1 MANMPDA
8 EQDVEISLA
17 QYVEILSRRRWIV
30 AAVASAVFIFAAA
43 YAFLSAPVFRAGTLL
58 NVERAN
64 KGIAQ
69 QGVGVE
75 SDDDEYFQTQYKLI
89 TSDTSLD
96 RAYSALKLANYRD
109 FSSGLQSLREAVS
122 IVPVPKTRLCYVN
135 ADSTDPQ
142 LAMEISHTLSQY
154 FVEQNLNNQMFM
166 SKDVLDALQMRM
178 KGVDAQK
185 INESL
190 PSVVNNKLVQDIK
203 GNIFAAE
210 AQLADLRMK
219 YTASH
224 PAVQGLMSRIAS
236 MRTVLNNEVD
246 NIVQSLKTELSG
258 QLQGNNVRIID
269 PPKLPRSPVRPRKS
283 LALVFGLLGGLVLGA
298 FTALIIEMLDQT
310 VRTHDDIER
319 KLGLPFLGL
328 IPFSR
333 HKKDAKVYAPL
344 ISSEVSLLS
353 EAFRNLRTMVGYAE
367 AVDGEPV
374 ILVTSTVQEEG
385 KSFVAANMAVAL
397 AQLGQNVLLV
407 DGDLRRPRQH
417 RNFHL
422 SNETGLSD
430 FLSGFAASPDGFVQK
445 SGIPN
450 LDVLVCGPR
459 PPNPAELLNTKQ
471 MAKFLD
477 WARGRYTRVI
487 VDCPPVFPI
496 SDILLWGR
504 HVKQNI
510 FVTRFGRTRVPLIR
524 TACARLRVGGLK
536 ILGGVV
542 NGARLGTMTYADGRY
557 YEQYYHDYVDSETK
571 KDRAS

>member
-1 MANMPDA
+1 MADT
-8 EQDVEISLA
+8 EQDVEINLA
-17 QYVEILSRRRWIV
+17 QYVEIVARRRWI
-30 AAVASAVFIFAAA
+30 ALAVASTVFLGAAS
-43 YAFLSAPVFRAGTLL
+43 YAFLSTPVFRAPTLL
-58 NVERAN
+58 NVERVN
-64 KGIAQ
+64 KGLTQA
-69 QGVGVE
+69 GVGME

-89 TSDTSLD
+89 TSDTSLE
-96 RAYSALKLANYRD
+96 RAYASLKLETSRD
-109 FSSGLQSLREAVS
+109 FASGLNALRDAVT

-135 ADSTDPQ
+135 ADSTDPA
-142 LAMEISHTLSQY
+142 LAMKISLTLSQY

-166 SKDVLDALQMRM
+166 SKDVLDALQMRT

-185 INESL
+185 VSESL

-203 GNIFAAE
+203 SQIFSAE

-219 YTASH
+219 YTPSH
-224 PAVQGLMSRIAS
+224 PAVQSLTSRLDS
-236 MRTVLNNEVD
+236 MHKVLNNEVD

-269 PPKLPRSPVRPRKS
+269 PPKIPSVPVRPRKA
-283 LALVFGLLGGLVLGA
+283 LALVFGLLGGIILGV

-328 IPFSR
+328 IPFTR
-333 HKKDAKVYAPL
+333 HKKDAKVYSQL
-344 ISSEVSLLS
+344 LSSEVSLMS
-353 EAFRNLRTMVGYAE
+353 EAFRNLRTMVGYAKVSE
-367 AVDGEPV
+367 GEPV
-374 ILVTSTVQEEG
+374 ILITSSVQEEG
-385 KSFVAANMAVAL
+385 KSFVAANLAVAL
-397 AQLGQNVLLV
+397 SQLGGKVLMV

-422 SNETGLSD
+422 SNESGLSD
-430 FLSGFAASPDGFVQK
+430 YLSGSVASPETLIQP
-445 SGIPN
+445 SGVPN
-450 LDVLVCGPR
+450 LDVIVCGNR
-459 PPNPAELLNTKQ
+459 PPNPAELLNTDKLD
-471 MAKFLD
+471 KFLD

-504 HVKQNI
+504 FVKQNI

-557 YEQYYHDYVDSETK
+557 YEQYYRDYVDSEPK

>member
-1 MANMPDA
+1 MSNS
-8 EQDVEISLA
+8 EQDVEINLA
-17 QYVEILSRRRWIV
+17 QYVDIISRRRWIALLI
-30 AAVASAVFIFAAA
+30 AASVFLAAA
-43 YAFLSAPVFRAGTLL
+43 GYAFLSTPVFRAATML
-58 NVERAN
+58 NVERVN
-64 KGIAQ
+64 KGIAA
-69 QGVGVE
+69 QGLGPE
-75 SDDDEYFQTQYKLI
+75 GDDDEYFQTQYKLI
-89 TSDTSLD
+89 VSDTSLE
-96 RAYSALKLANYRD
+96 RAYHALKLADTPD
-109 FSSGLQSLREAVS
+109 FASGVYKLREAVT
-122 IVPVPKTRLCYVN
+122 IVPVPKTRLCFVN
-135 ADSTDPQ
+135 ADSTDPR
-142 LAMEISHTLSQY
+142 LAASISLTLSQY

-166 SKDVLDALQMRM
+166 SKDVLDALQMRV

-185 INESL
+185 ISESL
-190 PSVVNNKLVQDIK
+190 PSVVNNRLVQDIK
-203 GNIFAAE
+203 GQIFNAE

-224 PAVQGLMSRIAS
+224 PAVMGLSSRLAS
-236 MRTVLNNEVD
+236 MRKVLNNEVD

-269 PPKLPRSPVRPRKS
+269 PPKVPERPVRPRKS
-283 LALVFGLLGGLVLGA
+283 LALVFGLLGGVIMGI

-310 VRTHDDIER
+310 VRTHEDIER

-328 IPFSR
+328 IPWTR
-333 HKKDAKVYAPL
+333 HKKDAKVYAQL
-344 ISSEVSLLS
+344 LSTDVSLIS
-353 EAFRNLRTMVGYAE
+353 EAFRNLRTMVGYAD
-367 AVDGEPV
+367 VSKGEPV
-374 ILVTSTVQEEG
+374 ILVTSTVEEEG
-385 KSFVAANMAVAL
+385 KSFVAANLAVAL
-397 AQLGQNVLLV
+397 SQLGQKTLII

-430 FLSGFAASPDGFVQK
+430 YLSGTAASPEDFLQK
-445 SGIPN
+445 SGIPH

-459 PPNPAELLNTKQ
+459 PPNPAELLNTDR
-471 MAKFLD
+471 LD
-477 WARGRYTRVI
+477 KLLSWARGRYTRVI

-504 HVKQNI
+504 LVKQNI

-557 YEQYYHDYVDSETK
+557 YEQYYRDYVDSETK
-571 KDRAS
+571 KDKRS

>member
-1 MANMPDA
+1 MADN
-8 EQDVEISLA
+8 EQDVEINLA
-17 QYVEILSRRRWIV
+17 QYVEILSRRRWIALFV
-30 AAVASAVFIFAAA
+30 GVSVFSAAA
-43 YAFLSAPVFRAGTLL
+43 GYAFLSTPVFRAPTLL
-58 NVERAN
+58 NVERVN
-64 KGIAQ
+64 KGLTQ
-69 QGVGVE
+69 QGAGME
-75 SDDDEYFQTQYKLI
+75 SGDDEYFQTQYKLI
-89 TSDTSLD
+89 TSDTSLE
-96 RAYSALKLANYRD
+96 RAYASLKLESSPD
-109 FSSGLQSLREAVS
+109 FAAGLHKLREAVT

-142 LAMEISHTLSQY
+142 LAMKISLTLSQY

-166 SKDVLDALQMRM
+166 SKDVLDALQMRT

-185 INESL
+185 LSESL

-203 GNIFAAE
+203 SQIFSAE

-224 PAVQGLMSRIAS
+224 PAVMSLNSRLGS
-236 MRTVLNNEVD
+236 MHKVLNNEVD

-269 PPKLPRSPVRPRKS
+269 PPKLPSKPVRPRKS
-283 LALVFGLLGGLVLGA
+283 LALVFGLLGGFILGV

-310 VRTHDDIER
+310 VRTHEDIER

-328 IPFSR
+328 IPYTR
-333 HKKDAKVYAPL
+333 HKKDAKVYAQLLSSDVSL
-344 ISSEVSLLS
+344 ISES
-353 EAFRNLRTMVGYAE
+353 FRNLRTMVGYAKVSE
-367 AVDGEPV
+367 GEPV
-374 ILVTSTVQEEG
+374 ILITSSVQEEG
-385 KSFVAANMAVAL
+385 KSFVAANLAVAL
-397 AQLGQNVLLV
+397 SQLGQKVLMV

-430 FLSGFAASPDGFVQK
+430 YLSGAVASPESLIQK
-445 SGIPN
+445 SGVPH
-450 LDVLVCGPR
+450 LDVIVCGPR
-459 PPNPAELLNTKQ
+459 PPNPAELLNTERLD
-471 MAKFLD
+471 KFLD
-477 WARGRYTRVI
+477 WARGRYTRII

-504 HVKQNI
+504 YVKQNI

-557 YEQYYHDYVDSETK
+557 YEQYYRDYVDSEKT
-571 KDRAS
+571 KDRKS